1 MGRATRVLPR
11 EPGGGLDCALESLAV
26 ANLRT
31 VKIHLAWLLL
41 PLLPLLD
48 QYQWLS
54 SDQNTHAHAHTHL
67 LSLSILIMVTQQ

>member
-1 MGRATRVLPR
+1 MGRATRVLPW

-54 SDQNTHAHAHTHL
+54 SDQNTHAHTHL